1 MVSNIGVGKWTR
13 GRWLLIVG
21 RFSILSGA
29 HSTKNHE
36 PCSGERGVR
45 SHLTL
50 PAAWRDWSW
59 NAKAIAKESND
70 ETGCVNRMIHC
81 RTTAIACRVSPA
93 LSLLSEFVRRFV
105 GSLSLS
111 IGMAAPSERFADR
124 TIGLLRQNCWN
135 RFADL
140 TVKALGI
147 RYEERHW
154 IRESSI
160 LWFFPFG
167 SIRTWDRLLFHLH
180 KFCRVIVRESSPR
193 LLLIIL

>member
-1 MVSNIGVGKWTR
+1 M
-13 GRWLLIVG
+13 IVG

-36 PCSGERGVR
+36 PRSRERGVR
-45 SHLTL
+45 LHLTL

-111 IGMAAPSERFADR
+111 IGIAAPSERFADG
-124 TIGLLRQNCWN
+124 TIGLLRQNCGN

-147 RYEERHW
+147 WYEERHW

-160 LWFFPFG
+160 LWFSPFS
-167 SIRTWDRLLFHLH
+167 SI
-180 KFCRVIVRESSPR
+180 
-193 LLLIIL
+193 

>member
-1 MVSNIGVGKWTR
+1 M
-13 GRWLLIVG
+13 IVG

-36 PCSGERGVR
+36 PRSRERGVR

-111 IGMAAPSERFADR
+111 IGIAAPSERFADG
-124 TIGLLRQNCWN
+124 TIGLLRQNCGN

-147 RYEERHW
+147 WYEDLQFAIGYANLRFFGFLRSARYERGIVCFSSYINFVERSCGKALHVCYLLYDNVL
-154 IRESSI
+154 SI
-160 LWFFPFG
+160 G
-167 SIRTWDRLLFHLH
+167 
-180 KFCRVIVRESSPR
+180 E
-193 LLLIIL
+193 